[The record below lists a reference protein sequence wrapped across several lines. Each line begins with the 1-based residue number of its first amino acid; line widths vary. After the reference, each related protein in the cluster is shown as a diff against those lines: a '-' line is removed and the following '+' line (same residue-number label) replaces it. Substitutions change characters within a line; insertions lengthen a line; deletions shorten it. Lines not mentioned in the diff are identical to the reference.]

1 MVGTQSL
8 DSLGFG
14 EAPDGPPEDA
24 LATAHNDVL
33 AAMALREPREQKQDE
48 LFRIGGFLIA
58 ASSALADAV
67 VRTAFQVARWRL
79 QAAGTQTPLGLQSAD
94 VFSWWLP
101 HKMLPWRLLA
111 RECIMQGTAE
121 VAFYQSVATL
131 SPSTGPTVAALM
143 AVLYV
148 WPLQFR
154 SLSVAV
160 APEAIDAL
168 GGIGAQFHHI
178 LSHRLLLLSAL
189 GVGMACH
196 IFKSTCVYVGFS
208 VLRKRKPGATA
219 LYLPSLAMPV
229 LGELFTDVATYPLVT
244 VCIPQVSR
252 YLRSRSL
259 PWGCPASYSQMCG
272 LARPERQDLGRAL
285 CWDVDIASRVC
296 AAPGS
301 PRRNS
306 RFAQGSGPRDYF
318 AATAAVGKWDTVT
331 TTTTLVIPNLICAV
345 ETEGSQRATR
355 ALFPEVQS

>member
-244 VCIPQVSR
+244 LLTRKCVASLDPSARISGGLFAGMWTLLPE
-252 YLRSRSL
+252 YALRLGLLAGTVALLKVLDHEITSL
-259 PWGCPASYSQMCG
+259 P
-272 LARPERQDLGRAL
+272 RRQ
-285 CWDVDIASRVC
+285 S
-296 AAPGS
+296 
-301 PRRNS
+301 
-306 RFAQGSGPRDYF
+306 GSG
-318 AATAAVGKWDTVT
+318 T
-331 TTTTLVIPNLICAV
+331 
-345 ETEGSQRATR
+345 Q
-355 ALFPEVQS
+355 